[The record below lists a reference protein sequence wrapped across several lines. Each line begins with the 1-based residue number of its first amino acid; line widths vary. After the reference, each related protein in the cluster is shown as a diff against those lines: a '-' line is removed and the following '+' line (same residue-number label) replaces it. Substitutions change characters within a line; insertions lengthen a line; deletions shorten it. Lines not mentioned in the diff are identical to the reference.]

1 MSSMQPE
8 LYGGLRLIWQKD
20 IGKDIDEGSW
30 QDIISDVGKAKNKL
44 IHYKIV
50 HRYYFTPNR
59 LFRMCLTQDNKC
71 WKCNKEGGTF
81 HHVLWDCPMV
91 MPLWKAVRT
100 KFEGWFRQP
109 LPESPQL

>member
-91 MPLWKAVRT
+91 MPL
-100 KFEGWFRQP
+100 
-109 LPESPQL
+109 